1 VQQAARL
8 GQQGENEAAS
18 SQRAGGRN
26 VQVTVAGA
34 AAAALPMLPTTHTR
48 AGRDGMAR
56 GGWPLQRG
64 VSSRLPSRAIAVAD
78 RVLVRHDC
86 MRPPRARIFTTVYT
100 VYMNIGVSG
109 AERRLAALLRT
120 TTTLAF

>member
-78 RVLVRHDC
+78 RVLVRH
-86 MRPPRARIFTTVYT
+86 A
-100 VYMNIGVSG
+100 
-109 AERRLAALLRT
+109 
-120 TTTLAF
+120 